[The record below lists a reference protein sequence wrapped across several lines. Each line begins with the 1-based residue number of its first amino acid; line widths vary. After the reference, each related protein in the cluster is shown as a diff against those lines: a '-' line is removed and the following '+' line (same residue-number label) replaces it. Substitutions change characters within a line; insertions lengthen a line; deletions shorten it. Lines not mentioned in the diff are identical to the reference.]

1 MTYNSYSSDT
11 PSTKHPWH
19 NNSFYDVLDMHQEFM
34 TAEEKKA
41 VERQQRIEEEK
52 VRLRIAKVAQ
62 LHSKRVSVNGISEA
76 LGICKEQVE
85 EDLDYIERSMNQ
97 AIAVHTAN
105 VNQEEEEEEIED
117 LDEYEKAR
125 RLFLNTGHYEP
136 KNSGGYIAI
145 FC

>member
-1 MTYNSYSSDT
+1 
-11 PSTKHPWH
+11 
-19 NNSFYDVLDMHQEFM
+19 MHQEFM
-34 TAEEKKA
+34 AVEEKKA
-41 VERQQRIEEEK
+41 AERQQRIEEEK

-62 LHSKRVSVNGISEA
+62 LHSKCVSVNGISEA

-85 EDLDYIERSMNQ
+85 EDLDYVERSMNQ

-105 VNQEEEEEEIED
+105 VNQEEEEEIED
-117 LDEYEKAR
+117 LDEDQKAR
-125 RLFLNTGHYEP
+125 RLFLKTGHYEP